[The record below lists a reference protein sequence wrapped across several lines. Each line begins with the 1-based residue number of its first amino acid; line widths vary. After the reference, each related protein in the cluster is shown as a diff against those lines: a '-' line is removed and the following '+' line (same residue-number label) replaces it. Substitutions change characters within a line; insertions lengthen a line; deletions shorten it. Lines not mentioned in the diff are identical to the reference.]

1 MANAT
6 WSGFWVA
13 FVLLLLAGLFIG
25 IGILRGKFK
34 SIESF
39 RKWTAWTAVFA
50 GCLVLLAAL
59 PIDKI
64 LPCPTPQP
72 TICNSSLKDASA
84 VANAIGPLLLSV
96 SLALA
101 SVFYS
106 AGEWYDKFQRF
117 RVLGISDA
125 KADRRGRQSDRSR
138 EWQDRL
144 RGTKKRIVISG
155 TTLGGWFVAGS
166 WEETRESLLI
176 ALASARVQ
184 VLLAQ
189 PDGPGFAVR
198 ADDPGEEA
206 EAEITDRARQRAQQV
221 YSRIA
226 RILADADFRTHL
238 ERKRLIFYTYRLTP
252 LSIVWADDA
261 MYFTP
266 YLPSVSDSACPEF
279 TITRKS
285 EIGEGIAYA
294 VENLLKIATEVA
306 TPAEAEALA
315 SLCVNEIEKNV

>member
-1 MANAT
+1 MGNAT
-6 WSGFWVA
+6 WWGFSIA
-13 FVLLLLAGLFIG
+13 FALLLLVGIFIG
-25 IGILRGKFK
+25 IGILGGKFK
-34 SIESF
+34 TIEQF
-39 RKWTAWTAVFA
+39 RKWTAGTAVFA
-50 GCLVLLAAL
+50 GFLVLLAAL
-59 PIDKI
+59 PIDEL
-64 LPCPTPQP
+64 LPCPVSQT
-72 TICNSSLKDASA
+72 TVCNSYLKGASA
-84 VANAIGPLLLSV
+84 VANTLGPLLLSV

-125 KADRRGRQSDRSR
+125 KADRRGRRSDRSR

-144 RGTKKRIVISG
+144 RETKKRIVISG
-155 TTLGGWFVAGS
+155 TTLGGWFVADN

-176 ALASARVQ
+176 ALASAHVQ

-189 PDGPGFAVR
+189 PDGPGFSIR

-206 EAEITDRARQRAQQV
+206 EAKIIDRARQRAQLV

-226 RILADADFRTHL
+226 QILGDADFRTHL
-238 ERKRLIFYTYRLTP
+238 ERKRLIFYTYGLTP
-252 LSIVWADDA
+252 LSLVWADDS

-279 TITRKS
+279 TIARKS
-285 EIGEGIAYA
+285 EIAEGIAHA
-294 VENLLKIATEVA
+294 VENLLKTATEIA